1 MHISTERLYLLN
13 PSEVTAEARLRY
25 FQENFD
31 YFKPFWPIRPPE
43 MFTLPYIEQQL
54 KQYWEDFQ
62 KDSKYRFFIAKKE
75 APQYII
81 GSFEFSNIVLGP
93 FRSCNLGYDLEP
105 AAQGKGY
112 MHEALLRALDFIFS
126 EKKLH
131 RVEASVMLHNQK
143 SIHVLERLGFEK
155 IGLAKAYLNIYGN
168 WEDHIIFQKINAS
181 LF

>member
-1 MHISTERLYLLN
+1 M
-13 PSEVTAEARLRY
+13 
-25 FQENFD
+25 
-31 YFKPFWPIRPPE
+31 
-43 MFTLPYIEQQL
+43 
-54 KQYWEDFQ
+54 
-62 KDSKYRFFIAKKE
+62 
-75 APQYII
+75 
-81 GSFEFSNIVLGP
+81 
-93 FRSCNLGYDLEP
+93 EP

-131 RVEASVMLHNQK
+131 RVEASVMPHNQK